1 MSVSVWAPDPT
12 GRHQYRWWDG
22 ERWSDQVADDGV
34 QTVDPVSTAEAQLPL
49 DEPLSPPP
57 PAADPEGA
65 GAHPSPDPD
74 DPASMLASK
83 GRRFGAFLLDFV
95 LVIGT
100 LVIGYLVWALIVYSR
115 GQTPAKQVLKM
126 RVVSVESR
134 RAAGWL
140 SMFVREWILKVA
152 IPIALNLITW
162 GIGGT
167 VRIAIGG
174 ITLLANDMHRGLWD
188 NMMKTVVIDDPQNL
202 FNPQSRNSP

>member
-1 MSVSVWAPDPT
+1 
-12 GRHQYRWWDG
+12 
-22 ERWSDQVADDGV
+22 
-34 QTVDPVSTAEAQLPL
+34 
-49 DEPLSPPP
+49 
-57 PAADPEGA
+57 
-65 GAHPSPDPD
+65 
-74 DPASMLASK
+74 ML
-83 GRRFGAFLLDFV
+83 
-95 LVIGT
+95 IGT

-167 VRIAIGG
+167 VWIAIGG

-188 NMMKTVVIDDPQNL
+188 NMMKTLVIDDPQNL
-202 FNPQSRNSP
+202 FNPQSRNTP